1 MEAKDLLNSQYSATY
16 TGPVLVYDTKQLKR
30 NVAEFK
36 QALPM
41 VEINYAVKANPNHEV
56 LRTLMD
62 EGASFEVAS
71 LNEVFALE
79 KVDWQRQGQTQQFFD
94 FNRVLY
100 SNPVRPEHYV
110 QRALD
115 KGVKWFVVDNEQE
128 IAKVLRHTKNANFYI
143 RLVVSNHKSHFP
155 LTGKFGVDLHRA
167 KKLVNY
173 CKAYGANLR
182 GVTFHVGSQCTN
194 IDNWIDGIG
203 TATDLFAYMKQ
214 VGFRPDFLDLGGGYP
229 IVYDHS
235 VPSIREIGEVLAP
248 ELEKLK
254 HFRIVAEPGRY
265 LSANAGHMLCQV
277 ISTNV
282 RDGLKW
288 VYLDAGV
295 FHGMTEAA
303 QAPDTFKYN
312 YITEH
317 DSSDTEICA
326 IAGPTCDSLDIVTK
340 VQPLPKGLRD
350 GDFVVI
356 ENAGV
361 YTTSYGTDFNGF
373 PAPKMVVV

>member
-1 MEAKDLLNSQYSATY
+1 MEARDLLNSQYSATY

-41 VEINYAVKANPNHEV
+41 VEINYAVKANPAPEV

-62 EGASFEVAS
+62 AGTSFEVAS
-71 LNEVFALE
+71 LNEVEALE
-79 KVDWQRQGQTQQFFD
+79 RTDMQRLDGKLFD
-94 FNRVLY
+94 FGRVLY
-100 SNPVRPEHYV
+100 SNPVRPEYYV
-110 QRALD
+110 QQALD

-128 IAKVLRHTKNANFYI
+128 VAKVLRHSRTANFYI
-143 RLVVSNHKSHFP
+143 RLVVSNHQSHFP

-173 CKAYGANLR
+173 CKAYKAKLR
-182 GVTFHVGSQCTN
+182 GVTFHVGSQCNN
-194 IDNWIDGIG
+194 INNWVDGIG
-203 TATDLFAYMKQ
+203 TATDLFAYMRQ
-214 VGFRPDFLDLGGGYP
+214 VGYNPDFLDLGGGYP
-229 IVYDHS
+229 VVYDHS
-235 VPSIREIGEVLAP
+235 VPSIREISEVLTP
-248 ELEKLK
+248 ELEKLNG
-254 HFRIVAEPGRY
+254 FRIVAEPGRF

-288 VYLDAGV
+288 VYLDTGV

-303 QAPDTFKYN
+303 QSPDVFKYN
-312 YITEH
+312 YVTEH
-317 DSSDTEICA
+317 DPNDTEVCA

-340 VQPLPKGLRD
+340 VQPLPKKLRE

-373 PAPKMVVV
+373 PAPKTVVV

>member
-36 QALPM
+36 QALPN
-41 VEINYAVKANPNHEV
+41 VQINYAVKANPAHEV
-56 LRTLMD
+56 LQTLMQ

-71 LNEVFALE
+71 LNEVVALE
-79 KVDWQRQGQTQQFFD
+79 LADWELGGAFD

-100 SNPVRPEHYV
+100 SNPVRPEQYV
-110 QRALD
+110 QRAVD
-115 KGVKWFVVDNEQE
+115 KGVNWFVVDNEQE
-128 IAKVLRHTKNANFYI
+128 IAKVLRHSRKANFYI

-167 KKLVNY
+167 IKLVNY
-173 CKAYGANLR
+173 CKAYGAKLR

-203 TATDLFAYMKQ
+203 TANDLFAYMRQ
-214 VGFRPDFLDLGGGYP
+214 VGFNPDFLDLGGGYP
-229 IVYDHS
+229 VVYDHS
-235 VPSIREIGEVLAP
+235 VPSIREISDAITP

-254 HFRIVAEPGRY
+254 GFRIVAEPGRY

-288 VYLDAGV
+288 VYLDSGV

-303 QAPDTFKYN
+303 QSPDQFKYN
-312 YITEH
+312 YVTEH
-317 DSSDTEICA
+317 DPKETEICA

-340 VQPLPKGLRD
+340 VQPLPRGLRE

-373 PAPKMVVV
+373 PAPKIVVV